1 MTGFLLKGGNL
12 GTELHTY
19 EKYNEDEDQDR
30 GDASTRQ
37 GIQKFAREST
47 QFVAVYI
54 SSPSKLIRKENMS
67 L

>member
-12 GTELHTY
+12 GMELHTH
-19 EKYNEDEDQDR
+19 EKHNEDEDR

-37 GIQKFAREST
+37 GIQKLAREST
-47 QFVAVYI
+47 QFVSVYI

>member
-1 MTGFLLKGGNL
+1 M
-12 GTELHTY
+12 ELHTH
-19 EKYNEDEDQDR
+19 EKHNEDEDR

-37 GIQKFAREST
+37 GIQKLAREST
-47 QFVAVYI
+47 QFVSVYI